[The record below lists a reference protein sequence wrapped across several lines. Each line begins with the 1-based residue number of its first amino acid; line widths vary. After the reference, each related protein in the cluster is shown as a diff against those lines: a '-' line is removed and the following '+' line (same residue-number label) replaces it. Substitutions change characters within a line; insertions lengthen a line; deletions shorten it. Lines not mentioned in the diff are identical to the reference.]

1 MKHRNA
7 EKPKSREGA
16 GRMLWEGKCITLKK
30 WMIIL
35 CTLMLCVVLLFSAC
49 SGKQDTPFSQPVQGA
64 APSAPYVAQ
73 SNATA
78 DSTPAG
84 TTDPTHPFG
93 NTSTAEPPASS
104 DASSAISSGSS
115 SSAATTQDSNGT
127 ASSSSGSQNTTGAAG
142 TGSRGATVRA
152 DGGLR
157 LRESAGTDSESLLT
171 IPDGTHLTC
180 TGWKDGWAQ
189 TTYDGKSGY
198 VSAIYILLDGKVS
211 ANGGLRLRSG
221 PGETYDKLL
230 TIPDGTTLAFTE
242 QKDGWLKT
250 TYDGK
255 TGYVSQDYIAISAT
269 VNAGPGLNLR
279 ETAGEDGTKLTTI
292 PNGAVVQCVGNRS
305 GDWVRVKYNGYE
317 GYVSARYLSFE

>member
-1 MKHRNA
+1 M
-7 EKPKSREGA
+7 
-16 GRMLWEGKCITLKK
+16 ILKK
-30 WMIIL
+30 WMIVL
-35 CTLMLCVVLLFSAC
+35 CALMLCVVLLFSAC

-64 APSAPYVAQ
+64 APSAP
-73 SNATA
+73 SNAQPGTA
-78 DSTPAG
+78 
-84 TTDPTHPFG
+84 TDPTPAEPTDPVHPFG
-93 NTSTAEPPASS
+93 SGSTEQPSASS
-104 DASSAISSGSS
+104 DASSAASGGASSAQATASGS
-115 SSAATTQDSNGT
+115 N
-127 ASSSSGSQNTTGAAG
+127 TGAASSGATG

-157 LRESAGTDSESLLT
+157 LRSSASTDSESLLT

-198 VSAIYILLDGKVS
+198 VSAAYILLDGKVS
-211 ANGGLRLRSG
+211 ADGGLRLRSG
-221 PGETYDKLL
+221 PGETYDRLL

-279 ETAGEDGTKLTTI
+279 DAASESGAKLTTI
-292 PNGAVVQCVGNRS
+292 PNGSTVQCLGNRS
-305 GDWVRVKYNGYE
+305 GDWVKVKYNGYE
-317 GYVSARYLSFE
+317 GYVFAQYLSFG

>member
-1 MKHRNA
+1 M
-7 EKPKSREGA
+7 
-16 GRMLWEGKCITLKK
+16 
-30 WMIIL
+30 
-35 CTLMLCVVLLFSAC
+35 
-49 SGKQDTPFSQPVQGA
+49 
-64 APSAPYVAQ
+64 
-73 SNATA
+73 
-78 DSTPAG
+78 
-84 TTDPTHPFG
+84 
-93 NTSTAEPPASS
+93 
-104 DASSAISSGSS
+104 
-115 SSAATTQDSNGT
+115 
-127 ASSSSGSQNTTGAAG
+127 
-142 TGSRGATVRA
+142 RA

-157 LRESAGTDSESLLT
+157 LRSSASTDGESLVT

-198 VSAIYILLDGKVS
+198 VSATYILLDGKVS

-242 QKDGWLKT
+242 EKDGWLKT

-279 ETAGEDGTKLTTI
+279 DAASENGTKLTTI
-292 PNGAVVQCVGNRS
+292 PNGASVQCIGNRS
-305 GDWVRVKYNGYE
+305 GDWVKVKYNGYE
-317 GYVSARYLSFE
+317 GYVSAQYLSFG